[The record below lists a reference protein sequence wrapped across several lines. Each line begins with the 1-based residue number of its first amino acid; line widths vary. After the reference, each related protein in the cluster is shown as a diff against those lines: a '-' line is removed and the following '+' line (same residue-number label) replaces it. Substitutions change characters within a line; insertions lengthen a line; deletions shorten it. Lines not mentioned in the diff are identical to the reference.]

1 MSRSFFCRL
10 RQNTQH
16 HCGVVAATAPIAS
29 LACYPVFVTKIE
41 LHYELVRPLSDDDAK
56 GVADVHSWYGIVRV
70 RVAPDVR
77 SVDVEYDASRLTEK
91 DVEAVLVR
99 FGIPIQRKWSL

>member
-1 MSRSFFCRL
+1 M
-10 RQNTQH
+10 
-16 HCGVVAATAPIAS
+16 ATAPAPVS
-29 LACYPVFVTKIE
+29 LACYPVSVTKIE

-91 DVEAVLVR
+91 DVEAVLLR